1 MVLASELM
9 VALKS
14 ATPLLAV
21 GGTSLSPT
29 MWAEMV
35 GSLSLFALVEE
46 LPSNR
51 MVMTANATLIH
62 SLFISSSFR
71 DRERDGQGEPGG
83 VPPRPLK
90 ARFAQRYISGA
101 Q

>member
-1 MVLASELM
+1 MLASELM

-51 MVMTANATLIH
+51 TVMAASATIMH

-71 DRERDGQGEPGG
+71 DRQRDGQGEPGAC
-83 VPPRPLK
+83 RPV
-90 ARFAQRYISGA
+90 R
-101 Q
+101 